1 MESDGLHLNISYVGS
16 CGIILSGEQKAALET
31 SLVILQNNHKFNRVF
46 LWGKILGVKND
57 YFIAQ
62 GTGNDEMADRKT
74 LYSLDCVAW
83 GLLPQA
89 TQAIRDQCSVV
100 KGRFHGDPAHEY
112 EHIEIQKIGEGE
124 DSTEEESTNRS
135 FEGISIVVCFIGCPP
150 LSYNMCT
157 LVHSVCPGLF
167 YNERLRNFYI
177 LEGLSVT
184 EAGKQQNYCHFREPV
199 RLNEKSLL
207 EKADLDKSIDFLDPI
222 NEDIPKGSWSLKFER
237 GSGLV
242 TITSLLWPGTTFY
255 HVPHTRKYGWIY
267 VGTGEKNKDLPFML

>member
-1 MESDGLHLNISYVGS
+1 MIKEEDRLAAVVADID
-16 CGIILSGEQKAALET
+16 EQVAIAPRGAFVKTPHGA
-31 SLVILQNNHKFNRVF
+31 VLQNRILK
-46 LWGKILGVKND
+46 GK
-57 YFIAQ
+57 
-62 GTGNDEMADRKT
+62 
-74 LYSLDCVAW
+74 
-83 GLLPQA
+83 
-89 TQAIRDQCSVV
+89 
-100 KGRFHGDPAHEY
+100 KGQSSGAPTDG
-112 EHIEIQKIGEGE
+112 Q
-124 DSTEEESTNRS
+124 S
-135 FEGISIVVCFIGCPP
+135 
-150 LSYNMCT
+150 
-157 LVHSVCPGLF
+157 
-167 YNERLRNFYI
+167 
-177 LEGLSVT
+177 LSVT

>member
-124 DSTEEESTNRS
+124 DSTEEESTIMIKEEDRLAAVVADIDEQVAIAPRGAFVKTPHGAVLQNRS
-135 FEGISIVVCFIGCPP
+135 F
-150 LSYNMCT
+150 
-157 LVHSVCPGLF
+157 
-167 YNERLRNFYI
+167 
-177 LEGLSVT
+177 EGLSVT

>member
-1 MESDGLHLNISYVGS
+1 MESEGLHLNISYVGS
-16 CGIILSGEQKAALET
+16 CGVILSAEQKAALET

-62 GTGNDEMADRKT
+62 GTGDDEMTDRKT
-74 LYSLDCVAW
+74 LYSLDCVTW

-100 KGRFHGDPAHEY
+100 KGRFIGDPAHEY

-124 DSTEEESTNRS
+124 DATEEESTIMVKEEDRLAAVVADIDEQVSIVPRGAFVKTPHGSTLQNRS
-135 FEGISIVVCFIGCPP
+135 F
-150 LSYNMCT
+150 
-157 LVHSVCPGLF
+157 
-167 YNERLRNFYI
+167 
-177 LEGLSVT
+177 EGLSVT
-184 EAGKQQNYCHFREPV
+184 EAGKLHNYFHFREPV
-199 RLNEKSLL
+199 RLNEKTLL

-222 NEDIPKGSWSLKFER
+222 HEDIPKGSWSLKFER

-242 TITSLLWPGTTFY
+242 TLTSLLWPGTTFY